1 MSAACLTAT
10 PTPAPAC
17 SSKGDVVT
25 IEETW
30 KFDKQNKLVGRYNF
44 TKEEAVFK
52 YEHTRGT
59 LKLAAE
65 YNLQVGQESN
75 RVWLARSV
83 WGAGRW
89 RRRQGVCLD
98 QQAWSSRL
106 QPACIACGVSHWLP
120 RPHHWTPALASPSLS
135 LPPGREGGGERREEA
150 RQEHVCSQLWR
161 AGPGHHAELDQQA
174 AQGGRQLGLGGQRW
188 Q

>member
-1 MSAACLTAT
+1 MSATCLNTT
-10 PTPAPAC
+10 PTPAPVR

-65 YNLQVGQESN
+65 YNLQVRQAAGFD
-75 RVWLARSV
+75 LAHGGEVGGS
-83 WGAGRW
+83 W
-89 RRRQGVCLD
+89 RR
-98 QQAWSSRL
+98 SR
-106 QPACIACGVSHWLP
+106 VF
-120 RPHHWTPALASPSLS
+120 
-135 LPPGREGGGERREEA
+135 
-150 RQEHVCSQLWR
+150 V
-161 AGPGHHAELDQQA
+161 
-174 AQGGRQLGLGGQRW
+174 
-188 Q
+188 